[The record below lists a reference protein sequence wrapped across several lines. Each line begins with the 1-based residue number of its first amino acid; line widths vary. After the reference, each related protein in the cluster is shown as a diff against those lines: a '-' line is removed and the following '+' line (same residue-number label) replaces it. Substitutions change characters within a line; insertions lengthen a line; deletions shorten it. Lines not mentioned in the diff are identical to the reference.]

1 MDDSELVPASPPHP
15 LPLSL
20 AGETDGKQLATTIGR
35 TNESYYGASYKMRP
49 SRGMERWVL
58 LQK

>member
-49 SRGMERWVL
+49 SRGMERWV
-58 LQK
+58 